1 MRTIPRGSPAPP
13 PGPWAE
19 RRKVSVEL
27 RWTGVRQ
34 EAEGPV
40 SQAASL
46 SLVLTAQTSVRAPQT
61 EKQWHLGEDVVTP
74 RVRWDRT
81 WVHLPA
87 FSVCST
93 PRSGRIASRSS
104 TGRTRGLTGQVRARG
119 WIERTLDQG
128 PDGTVSVDATS

>member
-1 MRTIPRGSPAPP
+1 MWRLIFENNTSWVPRPSAGALARE
-13 PGPWAE
+13 GH
-19 RRKVSVEL
+19 KVSVEL
-27 RWTGVRQ
+27 RWTRVHQ

-46 SLVLTAQTSVRAPQT
+46 SLVLTSQTSVRAPQT

-74 RVRWDRT
+74 RVQWDRT

-104 TGRTRGLTGQVRARG
+104 TGRT
-119 WIERTLDQG
+119 
-128 PDGTVSVDATS
+128 